1 VTVRSLLVYILVG
14 LVSLSSWRFANDWAA
29 YLVPMDN
36 PNPDKLI
43 PKVFGM
49 LQNLNSTSYPATDY
63 TTSSL
68 RFLSQFTLSTLLVT
82 IIVVLTTYQCFQ
94 YFTSELPPIGSG
106 LKHLPGPRSTLPYLG
121 RIHDVDRMQAWT
133 AMHKFSM
140 EYNGL
145 FSCTLGG
152 ETHIWVARE
161 DVAQD
166 LLVNN
171 ASLSSARADLG
182 AYPGVTEDFKYLP
195 LLGYTSMCRALEET

>member
-1 VTVRSLLVYILVG
+1 MDSPNTDT
-14 LVSLSSWRFANDWAA
+14 LVS
-29 YLVPMDN
+29 
-36 PNPDKLI
+36 
-43 PKVFGM
+43 KVSET
-49 LQNLNSTSYPATDY
+49 LQTLNSTSNHATDH
-63 TTSSL
+63 TTSTL
-68 RFLSQFTLSTLLVT
+68 RFLSRFTPSTLLVT
-82 IIVVLTTYQCFQ
+82 IIIVLTTYQCFQ
-94 YFTSELPPIGSG
+94 YFTSELPPLGSG

-133 AMHKFSM
+133 AMHKFSRQ
-140 EYNGL
+140 YGGL

-166 LLVNN
+166 LLVKN

-195 LLGYTSMCRALEET
+195 LLGYTGMCRTLENT